1 MYKHILIPT
10 DGFEQSE
17 HAVKV
22 GLELVR
28 RLDAQALV
36 TLVMQPPITFSG
48 LSFERELRLEGQA
61 VVDRWEKYGL
71 EHRIRVK
78 GHFAE
83 GTDAA
88 QKLVQVAKD
97 AGCDLIVM
105 GTHGREG
112 LARLFLGS
120 VAERVV
126 RLSRIPVMLMRF
138 DGALKTPQT
147 FPQRILV
154 SLDGGKASGLAL
166 DQAIGLAKALGSELV
181 LLHVVPNLWVP
192 PAYEALMFD
201 VGSRQEA
208 EAKMREEGQVVLDR
222 AKVQAQGLKTRTIL
236 RDSGDMRVAPA
247 ILEVAKAEQ
256 ADLIALGTHGY
267 SGFDR
272 LLLGSVAETVVHH
285 ARVPVL
291 VVRPEG

>member
-17 HAVKV
+17 QTVKV

-28 RLDAQALV
+28 RLDAEALV

-61 VVDRWEKYGL
+61 VVDRWEKYGQ
-71 EHRIRVK
+71 EYGVKVK

-83 GTDAA
+83 GADVA
-88 QKLVQVAKD
+88 QKLVQVARD
-97 AGCDLIVM
+97 VGCDLMVM

-120 VAERVV
+120 VAERVI
-126 RLSRIPVMLMRF
+126 RLSKIPVMLLRF

-147 FPQRILV
+147 FPKRILV
-154 SLDGGKASGLAL
+154 SLDGGKASELAL
-166 DQAIGLAKALGSELV
+166 GQAARLAKSLGSELV

-201 VGSRQEA
+201 VGSRQELD
-208 EAKMREEGQVVLDR
+208 AKMREEGQAILKKAEVC
-222 AKVQAQGLKTRTIL
+222 AQGLKVKTVL
-236 RDSGDMRVAPA
+236 RDSGDMRIAPA

-272 LLLGSVAETVVHH
+272 LLLGSVAEAVVHH
-285 ARVPVL
+285 APVPVL
-291 VVRPEG
+291 VVRPE

>member
-1 MYKHILIPT
+1 MYKNILIPT

-17 HAVKV
+17 HTVKV

-28 RLDAQALV
+28 RLNAQALV

-48 LSFERELRLEGQA
+48 VSFERELRVEGQA
-61 VVDRWEKYGL
+61 VLDRWEKYGQENGL
-71 EHRIRVK
+71 KVK

-83 GTDAA
+83 GTDVA
-88 QKLVQVAKD
+88 QKLIQVAKD
-97 AGCDLIVM
+97 AACDLILM

-126 RLSRIPVMLMRF
+126 RLSKIPVMLLRF
-138 DGALKTPQT
+138 DEALKTLQS

-154 SLDGGKASGLAL
+154 SLDGGKASSLAL
-166 DQAIGLAKALGSELV
+166 DQALGLARVGGSELV
-181 LLHVVPNLWVP
+181 LLHVVPNLWMP
-192 PAYEALMFD
+192 PAYEAMMFD
-201 VGSRQEA
+201 VGSRQELD
-208 EAKMREEGQVVLDR
+208 AKMREEGQAILKK
-222 AKVQAQGLKTRTIL
+222 AEEQAQGLRTKTVL
-236 RDSGDMRVAPA
+236 RASGDPRIAPA
-247 ILEVAKAEQ
+247 ILEVAKTEQ

-272 LLLGSVAETVVHH
+272 LLLGSVAEAVVHH
-285 ARVPVL
+285 APVPVL
-291 VVRPEG
+291 VVRPE